1 MFAKW
6 NESFKQAQQEEKEA
20 KEALLEVVPNMVQT
34 FMVFF
39 QDVCKQA
46 NIFKQAKKHTVE
58 IANQGLHQAI
68 ENVEKL
74 LQNKWD
80 LLQDYEMIEMN
91 LKNLY
96 QINSN
101 QVRVHDICFVLE
113 YLKDQTLEAFKQ
125 SCDKIR
131 QADDE
136 LVKVKKAVDDW
147 SSSYS

>member
-1 MFAKW
+1 M
-6 NESFKQAQQEEKEA
+6 
-20 KEALLEVVPNMVQT
+20 
-34 FMVFF
+34 
-39 QDVCKQA
+39 
-46 NIFKQAKKHTVE
+46 
-58 IANQGLHQAI
+58 HQAI

-80 LLQDYEMIEMN
+80 LLQDYEMFEMN

-101 QVRVHDICFVLE
+101 QVRVHDMCFVLE

-125 SCDKIR
+125 SCNNIR

-136 LVKVKKAVDDW
+136 LVKVKKALDDW
-147 SSSYS
+147 SSSYP